1 MLDHI
6 LCSLWAAHNSDNWTT
21 DCPNWWRLYV
31 ITFLCN
37 IFIRFYFALG
47 FEHNMKL
54 YTLKCMTVEMFNLV
68 RPTEQSNSSFF
79 SYTVRI
85 LCSTILL
92 LSIESHMLLLLL
104 LFCRNVVLFYS
115 SFEWIVISVVATNS
129 KLLTE
134 GKRGGC
140 GFVSSYQL
148 HEIIIPIILIMTY
161 PCQ

>member
-1 MLDHI
+1 
-6 LCSLWAAHNSDNWTT
+6 
-21 DCPNWWRLYV
+21 
-31 ITFLCN
+31 
-37 IFIRFYFALG
+37 
-47 FEHNMKL
+47 
-54 YTLKCMTVEMFNLV
+54 MTVEMFNLV

-161 PCQ
+161 PCQQTLLSLFFSLCTFLFIKYTNTSHLRQSPSIFPSIYTRKF